1 MSRPMLARRASIAG
15 LAPSTSCIGP
25 HLIPAPKRPL
35 NFLPRLTLA
44 RMTKHGP
51 ASVTI
56 RPGNTRVSGIRVN
69 AVCPGVIRTSMV
81 ADFSRDNPGWEARV
95 LSTYP
100 MGRFGSPDEVAN
112 AVVWLCSDDASFIT
126 GLAIPVEGGRLA

>member
-1 MSRPMLARRASIAG
+1 MSLFGRA
-15 LAPSTSCIGP
+15 
-25 HLIPAPKRPL
+25 
-35 NFLPRLTLA
+35 
-44 RMTKHGP
+44 
-51 ASVTI
+51 
-56 RPGNTRVSGIRVN
+56 TRGSAKDGIRVN
-69 AVCPGVIRTSMV
+69 AVCPGVIRTPMV

-126 GLAIPVEGGRLA
+126 GLAMPVEG